1 MKKVPIILAFA
12 VLAVAGISFFAYR
25 RVVPAQPTIC
35 QICDRHIPKQTAY
48 NLETKDGPVK
58 ACCPACAMHY
68 EVHHAGEVQ
77 DAWATDFNSGR
88 MIPAKTAYYDGGG
101 DVQYCTAHMPA
112 MERDPQGVR
121 QRVYDRC
128 LPTLVA
134 FSTRDAADAYRQ
146 QHGGRVLTY
155 SEALETVQNQ

>member
-1 MKKVPIILAFA
+1 MKKVPILLTVA
-12 VLAVAGISFFAYR
+12 VLAVAGLSFFAYR
-25 RVVPAQPTIC
+25 RVVRAKPTIC

-48 NLETKDGPVK
+48 NLETEGGTVK

-68 EVHHAGEVQ
+68 EVHHGDEVRE
-77 DAWATDFNSGR
+77 AWATDFNSGR

-112 MERDPQGVR
+112 VEREPQGVR

-134 FSTRDAADAYRQ
+134 FSTRDAAEAYRQ
-146 QHGGRVLTY
+146 QHGGRVVTY
-155 SEALETVQNQ
+155 DEALASLRTE